1 MWKGRRKN
9 CGCCTVFI
17 LLPWCLVGLV
27 GVYIPPRLI
36 KVIIPAYLEFQHMR
50 KSQTIRIQGAAI
62 IINQNVL
69 YREVQYNTDRIKD
82 STINDPDIWHND
94 WPFPSPSL
102 ISLSLSTPSR
112 LAIGSTIQ
120 PWNRTG
126 VINPAITPRKSAG
139 RRRRCDIEYEL
150 LARPSCHTRTT

>member
-1 MWKGRRKN
+1 MWSVRLILRNVSCVRCGRAEERTAVVAQFSSYYL
-9 CGCCTVFI
+9 GVW
-17 LLPWCLVGLV
+17 LACLGVD
-27 GVYIPPRLI
+27 VYIPPRLI

-82 STINDPDIWHND
+82 STISGPDIWHND

-102 ISLSLSTPSR
+102 ISLSVYPRHLGWRQRSGPQFNPG
-112 LAIGSTIQ
+112 IGRAS
-120 PWNRTG
+120 
-126 VINPAITPRKSAG
+126 
-139 RRRRCDIEYEL
+139 
-150 LARPSCHTRTT
+150 